1 MSGSE
6 HLSHRHPEPF
16 GRSRSLEGELRE
28 GSASPQRY
36 ASIIVVG
43 GGCYGTY
50 YVRQLQRAARAGALV
65 ADEIVVVDRDAACQ
79 VARER
84 ASHEAEG
91 PLAIR
96 LLPAEWSDFFADYL
110 SRAADAP
117 AERSRDAIVPSPLM
131 PHLMGEWLVARAR
144 QRFQNRAVETPSL
157 ERVPDVPWERAGA
170 DRTHYVSF
178 ATWMC
183 PVNCVEP
190 RTCPHTRDART
201 WSLPVHLS
209 EHARHETDAGRPL
222 VSATLFCR
230 HRAYGVGMFDT
241 AEVVEADARI
251 AAAGDAGPAEVM
263 IGTVSHCHGA
273 LTRLVIGPA
282 DADSPVA

>member
-1 MSGSE
+1 MAAGMSGSE
-6 HLSHRHPEPF
+6 EDARRHPEP
-16 GRSRSLEGELRE
+16 SE
-28 GSASPQRY
+28 GSAGAQRY

-50 YVRQLQRAARAGALV
+50 YVRQLQRAARAGALA
-65 ADEIVVVDRDAACQ
+65 ADEIVVVDRDAACP
-79 VARER
+79 VAKER
-84 ASHEAEG
+84 ATHEAEG

-96 LLPAEWSDFFADYL
+96 MVGAEWRDFFADYL
-110 SRAADAP
+110 NRAVEAP
-117 AERSRDAIVPSPLM
+117 AERRGDAIVPSPLM

-144 QRFQNRAVETPSL
+144 QRFQGRAVETLSL

-190 RTCPHTRDART
+190 RTCPHTRDTRT
-201 WSLPVHLS
+201 WSLPVQIA
-209 EHARHETDAGRPL
+209 EHAQRETDAGRPL
-222 VSATLFCR
+222 VAATLFCR

-251 AAAGDAGPAEVM
+251 AAAGDAGPAEVV

-282 DADSPVA
+282 HDDSPVA